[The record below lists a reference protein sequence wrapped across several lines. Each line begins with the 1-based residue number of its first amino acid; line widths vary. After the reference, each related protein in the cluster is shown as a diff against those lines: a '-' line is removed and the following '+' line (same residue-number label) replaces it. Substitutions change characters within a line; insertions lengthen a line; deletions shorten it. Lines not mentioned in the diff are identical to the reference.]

1 MNLQQLFD
9 LTIQTRGQEPA
20 LEFHDRNGLLRTITF
35 DQVDQRARRM
45 AGVLQ
50 ARGLKRGDR
59 LCLHLANCVEIID
72 LYLACVKLGIIF
84 VPINILYKER
94 EMTHI
99 LNDAQPA
106 LLVDETNLRELA
118 QEAESATP
126 ITRTE
131 PLDGDDPAA
140 IIYTSG
146 TTGASKG
153 AILTHNNFASNG
165 INLNA
170 CWQITRSDRFLL
182 ALPLFHVHGLGN
194 GLHCWLLSGCRMRL
208 LERFDQRKAAE
219 TFLDFRPTLFFGVP
233 TIYVR
238 LLDLPGPAARE
249 IGAFMRLFVSGSA
262 PLPAQVLEDF
272 QSRFGHT
279 ILERYGMTE
288 TQMNISNPYVGERR
302 PGSVGLPLPGVS
314 VQIREGELYVKG
326 PNVFAGYWRR
336 EEATR
341 AAFIDGWFRTGD
353 IAERSEDGYYTLKGR
368 RSDVIISGGFNIY
381 PREIEEFL
389 LEQAEVTEAAVAGV
403 PDAIRGEV
411 PVAYIVCRP
420 DFDPQALESR
430 CRSAFASFKVPR
442 SFVRV
447 AALPRTALGKVQKHL
462 LPA

>member
-9 LTIQTRGQEPA
+9 LTIHTRGREPA
-20 LEFHDRNGLLRTITF
+20 LEFYDHEDRLHTITF
-35 DQVDQRARRM
+35 EQVDQRARRM
-45 AGVLQ
+45 AAVLES
-50 ARGLKRGDR
+50 RGLKRGDR
-59 LCLHLANCVEIID
+59 VCLHLSNCVEIID
-72 LYLACVKLGIIF
+72 LYLACIRLGIIF

-106 LLVDETNLRELA
+106 LLVDDQLIDHLA
-118 QEAESATP
+118 KEAESARP
-126 ITRTE
+126 ITSRE

-170 CWQITRSDRFLL
+170 CWQITSADRFLL

-238 LLDLPGPAARE
+238 LLNLPEQTARE
-249 IGAFMRLFVSGSA
+249 IGGFMRLFVSGSA
-262 PLPAQVLEDF
+262 PLPAQVLEEFHSLVRPHDTGTIRHDGNPDEHQ
-272 QSRFGHT
+272 QSVPGRASPWICRF
-279 ILERYGMTE
+279 
-288 TQMNISNPYVGERR
+288 
-302 PGSVGLPLPGVS
+302 PLPGVS
-314 VQIREGELYVKG
+314 IQIRDGELYIKG

-341 AAFIDGWFRTGD
+341 AAFVDGYFRTGD
-353 IAERSEDGYYTLKGR
+353 IAERSDDGYYTLKGR

-389 LEQAEVTEAAVAGV
+389 LEQEEVTEAAVSG
-403 PDAIRGEV
+403 
-411 PVAYIVCRP
+411 CRMTSE
-420 DFDPQALESR
+420 AR
-430 CRSAFASFKVPR
+430 CP
-442 SFVRV
+442 
-447 AALPRTALGKVQKHL
+447 
-462 LPA
+462 